1 MLNQLFILFI
11 AWLLYFVIH
20 SLTASTS
27 LKDYCASTLGLSGQR
42 YRLIYVIASSV
53 LLAPIAYLIWQDAT
67 PILWQ
72 HSGIIKITLDI
83 LALIAAIGFL
93 VVARSYNMV
102 SFLGLADDQHEQGFS
117 ISWLHC
123 YVRHPWYFFGL
134 IIIWTRDMSTLWLLS
149 CICITVYLIIG
160 SKLEDNKLLAEFGET
175 YHYYKQKVPGL
186 VIIPGRYLTDEAM
199 KTLKTLKG

>member
-1 MLNQLFILFI
+1 MLSQLLILFI

-53 LLAPIAYLIWQDAT
+53 LLAPIAYLIWQDST
-67 PILWQ
+67 PTLWQ
-72 HSGIIKITLDI
+72 HGGAIKII
-83 LALIAAIGFL
+83 LNVMVLIAIIGFL
-93 VVARSYNMV
+93 LVARSYNMV
-102 SFLGLADDQHEQGFS
+102 SFLGLTADQAGDGFRL
-117 ISWLHC
+117 SWLHRH
-123 YVRHPWYFFGL
+123 VRHPWYFFGL
-134 IIIWTRDMSTLWLLS
+134 IIIWTRDMSALWLLS

-175 YHYYKQKVPGL
+175 YHYYKQRVPGL
-186 VIIPGRYLTDEAM
+186 FIIPGRHLTNEAM
-199 KTLKTLKG
+199 QTLKTLKQ